1 MKKFLSLVLALTMMM
16 SLVTINAGA
25 KEFTDDEDQNYDEAI
40 AVISEIGVVD
50 GYEDGSFKPQGT
62 LTRGAAAKIICNLI
76 LGPTTAGE
84 LHADTAPYKDVPT
97 SNTFSGYIAYCAK
110 EKIISGYADGTFR
123 PSAGLTG
130 YAFMKMLLGALGYD
144 AENEGYTGANWSIN
158 VAKQAIGIG
167 LNNSL
172 VDEFNGVDQVTRE
185 EAALYAFNT
194 LKATMVDYDQKI
206 TTTING
212 VDVVISQGT
221 AKPVDWSEGS
231 NRDGNIK
238 DDGYVQFAE
247 EYFPKLYLD
256 NTTDAFGRP
265 AREWEYSGNTVGTYV
280 NHDIL
285 KKEFTTEVTGRDLYD
300 VLGKSTIDDYEFLIS
315 VDGETE
321 KNVLGDAFF
330 TEDNILR
337 SNTKGVGG
345 TGNGV
350 LTQVYVDTDN
360 KDVYIAVINTYLA
373 VASDDY
379 NEKKDEATYTVWSLE
394 NKGTSSDKTLV
405 KALPAKSTDAAI
417 NLDLT
422 VSGEDFAI
430 EEVKEDDI
438 VLVHVAEG
446 EIKEIMEP
454 EVLSEV
460 EITAF
465 KNGSWI
471 TVDGEQYDYNDA
483 IQYDDDVLDDY
494 DDTNMKDTTYNV
506 YLDAYGYAI
515 GVEVVEESSNYLF
528 LAGLDGSNS
537 NLSNRNVDANVIF
550 TDGTMATVTVNFKDS
565 ENAAGGP
572 LTPGALMNTWC
583 KYTVNGDKV
592 YTLTEI
598 ADSKATF
605 ENADGS
611 TDKAGQGKN
620 SDTTSAVDKEF
631 VTLDKSHVTLNG
643 IADST
648 GFKRVYANDN
658 SVFLSVETSRI
669 KAVDTNDYIIIDD
682 VDGIST
688 GIQNVNL
695 KAWNAKAVIDSDTAY
710 AGVAEANTSH
720 GVYTLFDDDG
730 YVIAAVVVGEDD
742 GTTTNYA
749 YVTSDSMNRES
760 YDKEKDEYTWSREAI
775 VNGELVTL
783 TETGSSN
790 PELRG
795 MVRGSWYEVKYYAD
809 GTVRRVTEIKVDATP
824 GDNTVNNYEF
834 YAGATS
840 GISGNYPKFIGL
852 IDYVEKA
859 SDDNDTVVLYQ
870 DLTAQTYVVSVKG
883 STLQVDTTIS
893 TGSRGFAVSPSAK
906 TVLVQDS
913 VTSSGKVTLM
923 DDIYEY
929 TGGSA
934 GLERAVRNLND
945 NAKFK
950 GYIGAVIENGV
961 ATSVVIYDKTETDI
975 NTGIDGS
982 DIDGVTV
989 TLNDPSAG
997 KVSVSYTGTKPTD
1010 DQAISAIVSEM
1021 NKQGYTVTN
1030 TKYDNSVPAY
1040 VLSTTRKVGGM
1051 EVAQDFT
1058 WDGTKTQMI
1067 TIKVDGTNKL
1077 VANGTTF
1084 ASLFT
1089 SPSATEFASLNG
1101 NMKATND
1108 STALSAGDEI
1118 NTTLH
1123 VQVTVTPAVTATGA
1137 TTGFASGATAT
1148 ATADST
1154 MTGYVQKGVA
1164 GSYKVVIEIGGSA
1177 ATDAQV
1183 NLTEDGGRT
1192 LDVTTIAAS
1201 TTVGTKIP
1209 VTVTLS
1215 ASDTN
1220 STVTLAFTVAD

>member
-50 GYEDGSFKPQGT
+50 GYPDGSFKPQGT

-110 EKIISGYADGTFR
+110 EGIISGYADGTFR
-123 PSAGLTG
+123 PAGTLTG

-144 AENEGYTGANWSIN
+144 ATYEGYTGGNWSIN

-167 LNNSL
+167 LNKGL
-172 VDEFNGVDQVTRE
+172 VDEFNGVDFVTRE

-373 VASDDY
+373 VATDDY

-528 LAGLDGSNS
+528 LTGMDGSNS

-565 ENAAGGP
+565 ENAAGGS

-611 TDKAGQGKN
+611 TDKAGQGSN
-620 SDTTSAVDKEF
+620 LDTASAADKEF

-643 IADST
+643 ITDST

-658 SVFLSVETSRI
+658 SVFLSVETEKLNNNS
-669 KAVDTNDYIIIDD
+669 TDYVIISD

-695 KAWNAKAVIDSDTAY
+695 KAWNAKAVKADDTAY
-710 AGVAEANTSH
+710 SAVAEANISH

-749 YVTSDSMNRES
+749 FVTSDSMNRES

-809 GTVRRVTEIKVDATP
+809 GTVRRVTEIKKDNGDTTVDA
-824 GDNTVNNYEF
+824 NEF
-834 YAGATS
+834 YANSSAPVGT
-840 GISGNYPKFIGL
+840 YPKYVGL

-906 TVLVQDS
+906 TVLIQDS

-997 KVSVSYTGTKPTD
+997 KVSVSYTGTQPTD

-1123 VQVTVTPAVTATGA
+1123 VQVTVTSAVTDTGA
-1137 TTGFASGATAT
+1137 TTGFGSGATTAT
-1148 ATADST
+1148 AAADST

-1164 GSYKVVIEIGGSA
+1164 GTYKVVITLSGA
-1177 ATDAQV
+1177 ATAGDV
-1183 NLTEDGGRT
+1183 NLTSSTGT
-1192 LDVTTIAAS
+1192 AAPAVIS
-1201 TTVGTKIP
+1201 SGATGTVD
-1209 VTVTLS
+1209 VTVTL
-1215 ASDTN
+1215 ADSDTN
-1220 STVTLAFTVAD
+1220 GAVTLTFTVAD

>member
-50 GYEDGSFKPQGT
+50 GYPDGSFKPQGT

-194 LKATMVDYDQKI
+194 LKATMVDYDQKS
-206 TTTING
+206 TTTSNG

-373 VASDDY
+373 VATDDY

-528 LAGLDGSNS
+528 LTGMDGSNS

-565 ENAAGGP
+565 ENAAGGS

-611 TDKAGQGKN
+611 TDKAGQGSN
-620 SDTTSAVDKEF
+620 LDTASAADKEF

-643 IADST
+643 ITDST

-658 SVFLSVETSRI
+658 SVFLSVETEKLNNNS
-669 KAVDTNDYIIIDD
+669 TDYVIISD

-695 KAWNAKAVIDSDTAY
+695 KAWNAKAVKADDTAY
-710 AGVAEANTSH
+710 SAVAEANISH

-749 YVTSDSMNRES
+749 FVTSDSMNRES

-809 GTVRRVTEIKVDATP
+809 GTVRRVTEIKKDNGDTTVDA
-824 GDNTVNNYEF
+824 NEF
-834 YAGATS
+834 YANSSAPVGT
-840 GISGNYPKFIGL
+840 YPKYVGL

-906 TVLVQDS
+906 TVLIQDS

>member
-50 GYEDGSFKPQGT
+50 GYPDGSFKPQGT

-373 VASDDY
+373 VATDDY

-528 LAGLDGSNS
+528 LTGMDGSNS

-565 ENAAGGP
+565 ENAAGGS

-611 TDKAGQGKN
+611 TDKAGQGSN
-620 SDTTSAVDKEF
+620 LDTASAADKEF

-643 IADST
+643 ITDST

-658 SVFLSVETSRI
+658 SVFLSVETEKLNNNS
-669 KAVDTNDYIIIDD
+669 TDYVIISD

-695 KAWNAKAVIDSDTAY
+695 KAWNAKAVKADDTAY
-710 AGVAEANTSH
+710 SAVAEANISH

-749 YVTSDSMNRES
+749 FVTSDSMNRES

-809 GTVRRVTEIKVDATP
+809 GTVRRVTEIKKDNGDTTVDA
-824 GDNTVNNYEF
+824 NEF
-834 YAGATS
+834 YANSSAPVGT
-840 GISGNYPKFIGL
+840 YPKYVGL

-906 TVLVQDS
+906 TVLIQDS

>member
-110 EKIISGYADGTFR
+110 EGIISGYADGTFR

-212 VDVVISQGT
+212 VDVTLSQGT

-373 VASDDY
+373 VATDDY

-528 LAGLDGSNS
+528 LTGMDGSNS

-565 ENAAGGP
+565 ENAAGGS

-598 ADSKATF
+598 ADSKADF

-611 TDKAGQGKN
+611 TDKAGQGSN
-620 SDTTSAVDKEF
+620 LDTASAADKEF

-658 SVFLSVETSRI
+658 SVFLSVETEYLNNNGSQY
-669 KAVDTNDYIIIDD
+669 VIISD

-695 KAWNAKAVIDSDTAY
+695 KAWNAKAVKADDTAY
-710 AGVAEANTSH
+710 SAVAEANISH

-1084 ASLFT
+1084 TSLFT

-1101 NMKATND
+1101 TMTATNAA
-1108 STALSAGDEI
+1108 TVLNAGDEI

-1123 VQVTVTPAVTATGA
+1123 VQVTVTSAVTSTGA

-1148 ATADST
+1148 AAADST

-1183 NLTEDGGRT
+1183 NLTEDSSRT

-1201 TTVGTKIP
+1201 TAVGTKIP

-1220 STVTLAFTVAD
+1220 SAVTLAFTVAD

>member
-50 GYEDGSFKPQGT
+50 GYPDGSFKPQGT

-528 LAGLDGSNS
+528 LTGMDGSNS

-565 ENAAGGP
+565 ENAAGGS

-611 TDKAGQGKN
+611 TDKAGQGSN
-620 SDTTSAVDKEF
+620 LDTASAADKEF

-643 IADST
+643 ITDST

-658 SVFLSVETSRI
+658 SVFLSVETEKLNNNS
-669 KAVDTNDYIIIDD
+669 TDYVIISD

-695 KAWNAKAVIDSDTAY
+695 KAWNAKAVKADDTAY
-710 AGVAEANTSH
+710 SAVAEANISH

-749 YVTSDSMNRES
+749 FVTSGSMNRES

-809 GTVRRVTEIKVDATP
+809 GTVRRVTEIKKDNGDTTVDA
-824 GDNTVNNYEF
+824 NEF
-834 YAGATS
+834 YAGSSTHV
-840 GISGNYPKFIGL
+840 GTYPKYVGL

-906 TVLVQDS
+906 TVLIQDS

-997 KVSVSYTGTKPTD
+997 KVSVSYTGTQPTD

-1123 VQVTVTPAVTATGA
+1123 VQVTVTSAVTATGA
-1137 TTGFASGATAT
+1137 TTGFNSGATT
-1148 ATADST
+1148 ATAAADGT

-1164 GSYKVVIEIGGSA
+1164 GTYKVVITLSGT
-1177 ATDAQV
+1177 ATAGDV
-1183 NLTEDGGRT
+1183 NLASSTGT
-1192 LDVTTIAAS
+1192 AAPAVIS
-1201 TTVGTKIP
+1201 SGATGTVD
-1209 VTVTLS
+1209 VTVTL
-1215 ASDTN
+1215 ADSDTN
-1220 STVTLAFTVAD
+1220 GAVTLTFTVTD

>member
-25 KEFTDDEDQNYDEAI
+25 KEFTDDEELNYKEAVD
-40 AVISEIGVVD
+40 VISEISVVD
-50 GYEDGSFKPQGT
+50 GYEDGSFKPQNT

-76 LGPTTAGE
+76 LGPTTAAE

-144 AENEGYTGANWSIN
+144 AENEGYTGGNWSIA

-167 LNNSL
+167 LNDSL
-172 VDEFNGVDQVTRE
+172 VEEFNGVDQVTRE

-212 VDVVISQGT
+212 VDVTLSQGT

-300 VLGKSTIDDYEFLIS
+300 VLGKSTIDEYDFLIS

-350 LTQVYVDTDN
+350 LTQVYVDSDN

-373 VASDDY
+373 VATDDY

-528 LAGLDGSNS
+528 LTGMDGSNS

-565 ENAAGGP
+565 ENAAGGS

-611 TDKAGQGKN
+611 TDKAGQGSN
-620 SDTTSAVDKEF
+620 LDTASAADKEF

-643 IADST
+643 ITDST

-658 SVFLSVETSRI
+658 SVFLSVETEKLNNNS
-669 KAVDTNDYIIIDD
+669 TDYVIISD

-695 KAWNAKAVIDSDTAY
+695 KAWNAKAVKADDTAY
-710 AGVAEANTSH
+710 SAVAEANISH

-809 GTVRRVTEIKVDATP
+809 GTVRRVTEIKKDNGDTTVDA
-824 GDNTVNNYEF
+824 NEF
-834 YAGATS
+834 YANSSAPVGT
-840 GISGNYPKFIGL
+840 YPKYVGL

-906 TVLVQDS
+906 TVLIQDS

-982 DIDGVTV
+982 DIAGVTV
-989 TLNDPSAG
+989 TLNDPTAG
-997 KVSVSYTGTKPTD
+997 KVSVKYTGTQPTD

-1220 STVTLAFTVAD
+1220 STVTLAFTVTD

>member
-50 GYEDGSFKPQGT
+50 GYPDGSFKPQGT

-97 SNTFSGYIAYCAK
+97 SNAFSGYIAYCAK

-373 VASDDY
+373 VATDDY

-528 LAGLDGSNS
+528 LTGMDGSNS

-565 ENAAGGP
+565 ENAAGGS

-611 TDKAGQGKN
+611 TDKAGQGSN
-620 SDTTSAVDKEF
+620 LDTASAADKEF

-643 IADST
+643 ITDST

-658 SVFLSVETSRI
+658 SVFLSVETEKLNNNS
-669 KAVDTNDYIIIDD
+669 TDYVIISD

-695 KAWNAKAVIDSDTAY
+695 KAWNAKAVKADDTAY
-710 AGVAEANTSH
+710 SAVAEANISH

-749 YVTSDSMNRES
+749 FVTSDSMNRES

-809 GTVRRVTEIKVDATP
+809 GTVRRVTEIKKDNGDTTVDA
-824 GDNTVNNYEF
+824 NEF
-834 YAGATS
+834 YANSSAPVGT
-840 GISGNYPKFIGL
+840 YPKYVGL

-906 TVLVQDS
+906 TVLIQDS

-997 KVSVSYTGTKPTD
+997 KVSVSYTGTQPTD

-1084 ASLFT
+1084 TSLFT

-1123 VQVTVTPAVTATGA
+1123 VQVTVTSAVTDTGA
-1137 TTGFASGATAT
+1137 TTGFGSGATTAT
-1148 ATADST
+1148 AAADST

-1164 GSYKVVIEIGGSA
+1164 GTYKVVITLSGA
-1177 ATDAQV
+1177 ATAGDV
-1183 NLTEDGGRT
+1183 NLTSSTGT
-1192 LDVTTIAAS
+1192 AAPAVIS
-1201 TTVGTKIP
+1201 SGATGTVD
-1209 VTVTLS
+1209 VTVTL
-1215 ASDTN
+1215 ADSDTN
-1220 STVTLAFTVAD
+1220 GAVTLTFTVAD

>member
-40 AVISEIGVVD
+40 AVISEIGVVN
-50 GYEDGSFKPQGT
+50 GYPDGSFKPANG

-76 LGPTTAGE
+76 LGPTTAAE
-84 LHADTAPYKDVPT
+84 LHADTAPFSDVPV
-97 SNTFSGYIAYCAK
+97 SNEFAGYIAYCAK
-110 EKIISGYADGTFR
+110 EEIISGYANGTFR
-123 PSAGLTG
+123 PAAGLTG

-144 AENEGYTGANWSIN
+144 ATNEGYTGGNWSIA

-167 LNNSL
+167 LNDSL
-172 VDEFNGVDQVTRE
+172 VEEFNGVDQVTRE

-212 VDVVISQGT
+212 VDVTLSQGT

-300 VLGKSTIDDYEFLIS
+300 VLGKSTIDEYDFLIS

-350 LTQVYVDTDN
+350 LTQVYVDSDN

-528 LAGLDGSNS
+528 LTGMDGSNS

-565 ENAAGGP
+565 ENAAGGS

-611 TDKAGQGKN
+611 TDKAGQGSN
-620 SDTTSAVDKEF
+620 LDTASAADKEF

-643 IADST
+643 ITDST

-658 SVFLSVETSRI
+658 SVFLSVETEKLNNNS
-669 KAVDTNDYIIIDD
+669 TDYVIISD

-695 KAWNAKAVIDSDTAY
+695 KAWNAKAVKADDTAY
-710 AGVAEANTSH
+710 SAVAEANISH

-749 YVTSDSMNRES
+749 FVTSDSMNRES

-809 GTVRRVTEIKVDATP
+809 GTVRRVTEIKKDNGDTTVDA
-824 GDNTVNNYEF
+824 NEF
-834 YAGATS
+834 YANSSAPVGT
-840 GISGNYPKFIGL
+840 YPKYVGL

-906 TVLVQDS
+906 TVLIQDS

>member
-110 EKIISGYADGTFR
+110 EGIISGYADGTFR

-212 VDVVISQGT
+212 VDVTLSQGT

-300 VLGKSTIDDYEFLIS
+300 VLGKSTIDEYDFLIS

-373 VASDDY
+373 VATDDY

-528 LAGLDGSNS
+528 LTGMDGSNS

-565 ENAAGGP
+565 ENAAGGS

-598 ADSKATF
+598 ADSKADF

-611 TDKAGQGKN
+611 TDKAGQGSN
-620 SDTTSAVDKEF
+620 LDTASAADKEF

-658 SVFLSVETSRI
+658 SVFLSVETEYLNNNGSQY
-669 KAVDTNDYIIIDD
+669 VIISD

-695 KAWNAKAVIDSDTAY
+695 KAWNAKAVKADDTAY
-710 AGVAEANTSH
+710 SAVAEANISH

-749 YVTSDSMNRES
+749 FVTSDSMNRES

-1108 STALSAGDEI
+1108 STALNAGDEI

-1123 VQVTVTPAVTATGA
+1123 VQVNVTSAVTSTGA

>member
-50 GYEDGSFKPQGT
+50 GYPDGSFKPQGT

-110 EKIISGYADGTFR
+110 EGIISGYADGTFR
-123 PSAGLTG
+123 PAGTLTG

-144 AENEGYTGANWSIN
+144 ATYEGYTGGNWSIN

-167 LNNSL
+167 LNKGL
-172 VDEFNGVDQVTRE
+172 VDEFNGVDFVTRE

-373 VASDDY
+373 VATDDY

-528 LAGLDGSNS
+528 LTGMDGSNS

-565 ENAAGGP
+565 ENAAGGS

-611 TDKAGQGKN
+611 TDKAGQGSN
-620 SDTTSAVDKEF
+620 LDTASAADKEF

-643 IADST
+643 ITDST

-658 SVFLSVETSRI
+658 SVFLSVETEKLNNNS
-669 KAVDTNDYIIIDD
+669 TDYVIISD

-695 KAWNAKAVIDSDTAY
+695 KAWNAKAVKADDTAY
-710 AGVAEANTSH
+710 SAVAEANISH

-749 YVTSDSMNRES
+749 FVTSDSMNRES

-809 GTVRRVTEIKVDATP
+809 GTVRRVTEIKKDNGDTTVDA
-824 GDNTVNNYEF
+824 NEF
-834 YAGATS
+834 YANSSAPVGT
-840 GISGNYPKFIGL
+840 YPKYVGL

-906 TVLVQDS
+906 TVLIQDS

-997 KVSVSYTGTKPTD
+997 KVSVSYTGTQPTD

-1123 VQVTVTPAVTATGA
+1123 VQVTVTSAVTATGA
-1137 TTGFASGATAT
+1137 TTGFNSGATT
-1148 ATADST
+1148 ATAAADGT

-1164 GSYKVVIEIGGSA
+1164 GTYKVVITLSGT
-1177 ATDAQV
+1177 ATAGDV
-1183 NLTEDGGRT
+1183 NLASSTGT
-1192 LDVTTIAAS
+1192 AAPAVIS
-1201 TTVGTKIP
+1201 SGATGTVD
-1209 VTVTLS
+1209 VTVTL
-1215 ASDTN
+1215 ADSDTN
-1220 STVTLAFTVAD
+1220 GAVTLTFTVTD

>member
-40 AVISEIGVVD
+40 AVISEIGVVN
-50 GYEDGSFKPQGT
+50 GYPDGSFKPANG

-76 LGPTTAGE
+76 LGPTTAAE
-84 LHADTAPYKDVPT
+84 LHADTAPFSDVPV
-97 SNTFSGYIAYCAK
+97 SNEFAGYIAYCAK
-110 EKIISGYADGTFR
+110 EEIISGYANGTFR
-123 PSAGLTG
+123 PAAGLTG

-144 AENEGYTGANWSIN
+144 ATNEGYTGGNWSIA

-167 LNNSL
+167 LNDSL
-172 VDEFNGVDQVTRE
+172 VEEFNGVDQVTRE

-206 TTTING
+206 NTTING

-373 VASDDY
+373 VATDDY

-528 LAGLDGSNS
+528 LTGMDGSNS

-565 ENAAGGP
+565 ENAAGGS

-611 TDKAGQGKN
+611 TDKAGQGSN
-620 SDTTSAVDKEF
+620 LDTASAADKEF

-643 IADST
+643 ITDST

-658 SVFLSVETSRI
+658 SVFLSVETEKLNNNS
-669 KAVDTNDYIIIDD
+669 TDYVIISD

-695 KAWNAKAVIDSDTAY
+695 KAWNAKAVKADDTAY
-710 AGVAEANTSH
+710 SAVAEANISH

-749 YVTSDSMNRES
+749 FVTSDSMNRES

-809 GTVRRVTEIKVDATP
+809 GTVRRVTEIKKDNGDTTVDA
-824 GDNTVNNYEF
+824 NEF
-834 YAGATS
+834 YANSSAPVGT
-840 GISGNYPKFIGL
+840 YPKYVGL

-906 TVLVQDS
+906 TVLIQDS

-997 KVSVSYTGTKPTD
+997 KVSVSYTGTQPTD

-1123 VQVTVTPAVTATGA
+1123 VQVTVTSAVTATGA
-1137 TTGFASGATAT
+1137 TTGFNSGATT
-1148 ATADST
+1148 ATAAADGT

-1164 GSYKVVIEIGGSA
+1164 GTYKVVITLSGT
-1177 ATDAQV
+1177 ATAGDV
-1183 NLTEDGGRT
+1183 NLASSTGT
-1192 LDVTTIAAS
+1192 AAPAVIS
-1201 TTVGTKIP
+1201 SGATGTVD
-1209 VTVTLS
+1209 VTVTL
-1215 ASDTN
+1215 ADSDTN
-1220 STVTLAFTVAD
+1220 GAVTLTFTVTD

>member
-25 KEFTDDEDQNYDEAI
+25 KEFKDDKDITYDEAV

-50 GYEDGSFKPQGT
+50 GREDGSFAPT
-62 LTRGAAAKIICNLI
+62 DNLSRGAAAKIICNLI
-76 LGPTTAGE
+76 LGPTTAAE

-110 EKIISGYADGTFR
+110 EGIISGYADGTFR
-123 PSAGLTG
+123 PAGTLTG

-528 LAGLDGSNS
+528 LTGMDGSNS

-565 ENAAGGP
+565 ENAAGGS

-611 TDKAGQGKN
+611 TDKAGQGSN
-620 SDTTSAVDKEF
+620 LDTASAADKEF

-643 IADST
+643 ITDST

-658 SVFLSVETSRI
+658 SVFLSVETEKLNNNS
-669 KAVDTNDYIIIDD
+669 TDYVIISD

-695 KAWNAKAVIDSDTAY
+695 KAWNAKAVKADDTAY
-710 AGVAEANTSH
+710 SAVAEANISH

-749 YVTSDSMNRES
+749 FVTSDSMNRES

-809 GTVRRVTEIKVDATP
+809 GTVRRVTEIKKDNGDTTVDA
-824 GDNTVNNYEF
+824 NEF
-834 YAGATS
+834 YANSSAPVGT
-840 GISGNYPKFIGL
+840 YPKYVGL

-906 TVLVQDS
+906 TVLIQDS

>member
-97 SNTFSGYIAYCAK
+97 SNAFSGYIAYCAK

-144 AENEGYTGANWSIN
+144 AENESYTGANWSIN

-300 VLGKSTIDDYEFLIS
+300 VLGKSTIDEYDFLIS

-350 LTQVYVDTDN
+350 LTQVYVDSDN

-528 LAGLDGSNS
+528 LTGMDGSNS

-565 ENAAGGP
+565 ENAAGGS

-611 TDKAGQGKN
+611 TDKAGQGSN
-620 SDTTSAVDKEF
+620 LDTASAADKEF

-643 IADST
+643 ITDST

-658 SVFLSVETSRI
+658 SVFLSVETEKLNNNS
-669 KAVDTNDYIIIDD
+669 TDYVIISD

-695 KAWNAKAVIDSDTAY
+695 KAWNAKAVKADDTAY
-710 AGVAEANTSH
+710 SAVAEANISH

-749 YVTSDSMNRES
+749 FVTSDSMNRES

-809 GTVRRVTEIKVDATP
+809 GTVRRVTEIKKDNGDTIVDA
-824 GDNTVNNYEF
+824 NEF
-834 YAGATS
+834 YANSSAPVDT
-840 GISGNYPKFIGL
+840 YPKYVGL

-906 TVLVQDS
+906 TVLIQDS

-997 KVSVSYTGTKPTD
+997 KVSVSYTGTQPTD

-1123 VQVTVTPAVTATGA
+1123 VQVTVTSAVTATGA
-1137 TTGFASGATAT
+1137 TTGFNSAATTAT
-1148 ATADST
+1148 AAADGT

-1164 GSYKVVIEIGGSA
+1164 GTYKVVITLSGT
-1177 ATDAQV
+1177 ATAGDV
-1183 NLTEDGGRT
+1183 NLASSTGT
-1192 LDVTTIAAS
+1192 AAPAVIRS
-1201 TTVGTKIP
+1201 GATGTVD
-1209 VTVTLS
+1209 VTVTL
-1215 ASDTN
+1215 ADSDTN
-1220 STVTLAFTVAD
+1220 GAVTLTFTVTD

>member
-50 GYEDGSFKPQGT
+50 GYPDGSFKPQGT

-373 VASDDY
+373 VATDDY

-528 LAGLDGSNS
+528 LTGMDGSNS

-565 ENAAGGP
+565 ENAAGGS

-611 TDKAGQGKN
+611 TDKAGQGSN
-620 SDTTSAVDKEF
+620 LDTASAADKEF

-643 IADST
+643 ITDST

-658 SVFLSVETSRI
+658 SVFLSVETEKLNNNS
-669 KAVDTNDYIIIDD
+669 TDYVIISD

-695 KAWNAKAVIDSDTAY
+695 KAWNAKAVKADDTAY
-710 AGVAEANTSH
+710 SAVAEANISH

-749 YVTSDSMNRES
+749 FVTSDSMNRES

-809 GTVRRVTEIKVDATP
+809 GTVRRVTEIKKDNGDTTVDA
-824 GDNTVNNYEF
+824 NEL
-834 YAGATS
+834 YANSSAPVGT
-840 GISGNYPKFIGL
+840 YPKYVGL

-906 TVLVQDS
+906 TVLIQDS

-997 KVSVSYTGTKPTD
+997 KVSVSYTGTQPTD

-1058 WDGTKTQMI
+1058 WNGTKTQMI

-1108 STALSAGDEI
+1108 STALNAGDEI

-1123 VQVTVTPAVTATGA
+1123 VQVNVTSAVTSTGA

>member
-50 GYEDGSFKPQGT
+50 GYPDGSFKPQGT

-373 VASDDY
+373 VATDDY

-528 LAGLDGSNS
+528 LTGMDGSNS

-565 ENAAGGP
+565 ENAAGGS

-611 TDKAGQGKN
+611 TDKAGQGSN
-620 SDTTSAVDKEF
+620 LDTASAADKEF

-643 IADST
+643 ITDST

-658 SVFLSVETSRI
+658 SVFLSVETEKLNNNS
-669 KAVDTNDYIIIDD
+669 TDYVIISD

-695 KAWNAKAVIDSDTAY
+695 KAWNAKAVKADDTAY
-710 AGVAEANTSH
+710 SAVAEANISH

-749 YVTSDSMNRES
+749 FVTSDSMNRES

-809 GTVRRVTEIKVDATP
+809 GTVRRVTEIKKDNGDTTVDA
-824 GDNTVNNYEF
+824 NEF
-834 YAGATS
+834 YANSSAPVGT
-840 GISGNYPKFIGL
+840 YPKYVGL

-906 TVLVQDS
+906 TVLIQDS

-997 KVSVSYTGTKPTD
+997 KVSVSYTGTQPTD

-1058 WDGTKTQMI
+1058 WNGTKTQMI

-1108 STALSAGDEI
+1108 STALNAGDEI

-1123 VQVTVTPAVTATGA
+1123 VQVNVTSAVTSTGA

>member
-110 EKIISGYADGTFR
+110 EGIISGYADGTFR

-212 VDVVISQGT
+212 VDVTLSQGT

-373 VASDDY
+373 VATDDY

-528 LAGLDGSNS
+528 LTGMDGSNS

-565 ENAAGGP
+565 ENAAGGS

-611 TDKAGQGKN
+611 TDKAGQGSN
-620 SDTTSAVDKEF
+620 LDTASAADKEF

-643 IADST
+643 ITDST

-658 SVFLSVETSRI
+658 SVFLSVETEKLNNNS
-669 KAVDTNDYIIIDD
+669 TDYVIISD

-695 KAWNAKAVIDSDTAY
+695 KAWNAKAVKADDTAY
-710 AGVAEANTSH
+710 SAVAEANISH

-749 YVTSDSMNRES
+749 FVTSDSMNRES

-809 GTVRRVTEIKVDATP
+809 GTVRRVTEIKKDNGDTTVDA
-824 GDNTVNNYEF
+824 NEF
-834 YAGATS
+834 YANSSAPVGT
-840 GISGNYPKFIGL
+840 YPKYVGL

-906 TVLVQDS
+906 TVLIQDS

>member
-110 EKIISGYADGTFR
+110 EGIISGYADGTFR

-373 VASDDY
+373 VATDDY

-528 LAGLDGSNS
+528 LTGMDGSNS

-565 ENAAGGP
+565 ENAAGGS

-611 TDKAGQGKN
+611 TDKAGQGSN
-620 SDTTSAVDKEF
+620 LDTASAADKEF

-643 IADST
+643 ITDST

-658 SVFLSVETSRI
+658 SVFLSVETEKLNNNS
-669 KAVDTNDYIIIDD
+669 TDYVIISD

-695 KAWNAKAVIDSDTAY
+695 KAWNAKAVKADDTAY
-710 AGVAEANTSH
+710 SAVAEANISH

-749 YVTSDSMNRES
+749 FVTSDSMNRES

-809 GTVRRVTEIKVDATP
+809 GTVRRVTEIKKDNGDTTVDA
-824 GDNTVNNYEF
+824 NEF
-834 YAGATS
+834 YANSSAPVGT
-840 GISGNYPKFIGL
+840 YPKYVGL

-906 TVLVQDS
+906 TVLIQDS

>member
-97 SNTFSGYIAYCAK
+97 SNAFSGYIAYCAK

-212 VDVVISQGT
+212 VDVTLSQGT

-373 VASDDY
+373 VATDDY

-528 LAGLDGSNS
+528 LTGMDGSNS

-565 ENAAGGP
+565 ENAAGGS

-598 ADSKATF
+598 ADSKADF

-611 TDKAGQGKN
+611 TDKAGQGSN
-620 SDTTSAVDKEF
+620 LDTASAADKEF

-658 SVFLSVETSRI
+658 SVFLSVETEYLNNNGSQY
-669 KAVDTNDYIIIDD
+669 VIISD

-695 KAWNAKAVIDSDTAY
+695 KAWNAKAVKADDTAY
-710 AGVAEANTSH
+710 SAVAEANISH

-1123 VQVTVTPAVTATGA
+1123 VQVTVTSAVTATGA

>member
-50 GYEDGSFKPQGT
+50 GYPDGSFKPQGT

-373 VASDDY
+373 VATDDY

-446 EIKEIMEP
+446 EIKEIVEP

-528 LAGLDGSNS
+528 LTGMDGSNS

-565 ENAAGGP
+565 ENAAGGS

-611 TDKAGQGKN
+611 TDKAGQGSN
-620 SDTTSAVDKEF
+620 LDTASAADKEF

-643 IADST
+643 ITDST

-658 SVFLSVETSRI
+658 SVFLSVETEKLNNNS
-669 KAVDTNDYIIIDD
+669 TDYVIISD

-695 KAWNAKAVIDSDTAY
+695 KAWNAKAVIASDTAY
-710 AGVAEANTSH
+710 TGVTEANTSH

-795 MVRGSWYEVKYYAD
+795 MNRQSWYEVKYYAD
-809 GTVRRVTEIKVDATP
+809 GTVRRVTEIKTDD
-824 GDNTVNNYEF
+824 GNNTVDPYEF
-834 YAGATS
+834 YKGTVS
-840 GISGNYPKFIGL
+840 GTYPKFIGL
-852 IDYVEKA
+852 IEYVEGA
-859 SDDNDTVVLYQ
+859 SDDNDTVVLYE
-870 DLTAQTYVVSVKG
+870 DLTGSTSYVLSVKG
-883 STLQVDTTIS
+883 STLQVDTAS
-893 TGSRGFAVSPSAK
+893 GTGRGFAVSPSAK
-906 TVLVQDS
+906 TVLIQDS

-982 DIDGVTV
+982 DIAGVTV
-989 TLNDPSAG
+989 TLNDPTAG
-997 KVSVSYTGTKPTD
+997 KVSVKYTGTQPTD

-1123 VQVTVTPAVTATGA
+1123 VQVTVTSAVTATGA
-1137 TTGFASGATAT
+1137 TTGFNSGATT
-1148 ATADST
+1148 ATAAADGT

-1164 GSYKVVIEIGGSA
+1164 GTYKVVITLSGT
-1177 ATDAQV
+1177 ATAGDV
-1183 NLTEDGGRT
+1183 NLASSTGT
-1192 LDVTTIAAS
+1192 AAPAVIS
-1201 TTVGTKIP
+1201 SGATGTVD
-1209 VTVTLS
+1209 VTVTL
-1215 ASDTN
+1215 ADSDTN
-1220 STVTLAFTVAD
+1220 GAVTLTFTVTD

>member
-25 KEFTDDEDQNYDEAI
+25 KEFTDDEELNYKEAVD
-40 AVISEIGVVD
+40 VISEISVVD
-50 GYEDGSFKPQGT
+50 GYEDGSFKPQNT

-76 LGPTTAGE
+76 LGPTTAAE
-84 LHADTAPYKDVPT
+84 LHADTAPYKDVPV

-110 EKIISGYADGTFR
+110 EKIISGYADGSFR
-123 PSAGLTG
+123 PAGTLTG

-144 AENEGYTGANWSIN
+144 ATYEGYTGGNWSIN

-167 LNNSL
+167 LNKGL
-172 VDEFNGVDQVTRE
+172 VDEFNGVDFVTRE

-373 VASDDY
+373 VATDDY

-528 LAGLDGSNS
+528 LTGMDGSNS

-565 ENAAGGP
+565 ENAAGGS

-611 TDKAGQGKN
+611 TDKAGQGSN
-620 SDTTSAVDKEF
+620 LDTASAADKEF

-643 IADST
+643 ITDST

-658 SVFLSVETSRI
+658 SVFLSVETEKLNNNS
-669 KAVDTNDYIIIDD
+669 TDYVIISD

-695 KAWNAKAVIDSDTAY
+695 KAWNAKAVKADDTAY
-710 AGVAEANTSH
+710 SAVAEANISH

-749 YVTSDSMNRES
+749 FVTSDSMNRES

-809 GTVRRVTEIKVDATP
+809 GTVRRVTEIKKDNGDTTVDA
-824 GDNTVNNYEF
+824 NEF
-834 YAGATS
+834 YANSSAPVGT
-840 GISGNYPKFIGL
+840 YPKYVGL

-906 TVLVQDS
+906 TVLIQDS

>member
-50 GYEDGSFKPQGT
+50 GYPDGSFKPQGT

-97 SNTFSGYIAYCAK
+97 SNAFSGYIAYCAK

-144 AENEGYTGANWSIN
+144 AENEGYTGPNWSIN

-206 TTTING
+206 NTTING

-373 VASDDY
+373 VATDDY

-528 LAGLDGSNS
+528 LTGMDGSNS

-565 ENAAGGP
+565 ENAAGGS

-611 TDKAGQGKN
+611 TDKAGQGSN
-620 SDTTSAVDKEF
+620 LDTASAADKEF

-643 IADST
+643 ITDST

-658 SVFLSVETSRI
+658 SVFLSVETEKLNNNS
-669 KAVDTNDYIIIDD
+669 TDYVIISD

-695 KAWNAKAVIDSDTAY
+695 KAWNAKAVKADDTAY
-710 AGVAEANTSH
+710 SAVAEANISH

-749 YVTSDSMNRES
+749 FVTSDSMNRES

-809 GTVRRVTEIKVDATP
+809 GTVRRVTEIKKDNGDTTVDA
-824 GDNTVNNYEF
+824 NEF
-834 YAGATS
+834 YANSSAPVGT
-840 GISGNYPKFIGL
+840 YPKYVGL

-906 TVLVQDS
+906 TVLIQDS

-1089 SPSATEFASLNG
+1089 SPSASEFASLNG

-1209 VTVTLS
+1209 VTVTLT

-1220 STVTLAFTVAD
+1220 SAVTLAFTVAD

>member
-50 GYEDGSFKPQGT
+50 GYPDGSFKPQGT

-110 EKIISGYADGTFR
+110 EGIISGYADGTFR

-373 VASDDY
+373 VATDDY

-528 LAGLDGSNS
+528 LTGMDGSNS

-565 ENAAGGP
+565 ENAAGGS

-611 TDKAGQGKN
+611 TDKAGQGSN
-620 SDTTSAVDKEF
+620 LDTASAADKEF

-643 IADST
+643 ITDST

-658 SVFLSVETSRI
+658 SVFLSVETEKLNNNS
-669 KAVDTNDYIIIDD
+669 TDYVIISD

-695 KAWNAKAVIDSDTAY
+695 KAWNAKAVKADDTAY
-710 AGVAEANTSH
+710 SAVAEANISH

-749 YVTSDSMNRES
+749 FVTSDSMNRES

-809 GTVRRVTEIKVDATP
+809 GTVRRVTEIKKDNGDTTVDA
-824 GDNTVNNYEF
+824 NEF
-834 YAGATS
+834 YANSSAPVGT
-840 GISGNYPKFIGL
+840 YPKYVGL

-906 TVLVQDS
+906 TVLIQDS

-997 KVSVSYTGTKPTD
+997 KVSVSYTGTQPTD

-1101 NMKATND
+1101 SMKATND

-1123 VQVTVTPAVTATGA
+1123 VQVTVTSAVTATGA
-1137 TTGFASGATAT
+1137 TTGFNSGATT
-1148 ATADST
+1148 ATAAADGT

-1164 GSYKVVIEIGGSA
+1164 GTYKVVITLSGT
-1177 ATDAQV
+1177 ATAGDV
-1183 NLTEDGGRT
+1183 NLASSTGT
-1192 LDVTTIAAS
+1192 AAPAVIS
-1201 TTVGTKIP
+1201 SGATGTVD
-1209 VTVTLS
+1209 VTVTL
-1215 ASDTN
+1215 ADSDTN
-1220 STVTLAFTVAD
+1220 GAVTLTFTVTD

>member
-50 GYEDGSFKPQGT
+50 GYPDGSFKPQGT

-110 EKIISGYADGTFR
+110 EGIISGYADGTFR

-212 VDVVISQGT
+212 VDVTLSQGT

-350 LTQVYVDTDN
+350 LTQVYVDSDN

-598 ADSKATF
+598 ADSKADF

-658 SVFLSVETSRI
+658 SVFLSVETEKLNNNS
-669 KAVDTNDYIIIDD
+669 TDYVIISD

-906 TVLVQDS
+906 TVLIQDS

-997 KVSVSYTGTKPTD
+997 KVSVSYTGTQPTD

-1058 WDGTKTQMI
+1058 WNGTKTQMI

-1108 STALSAGDEI
+1108 STALNAGDEI

-1123 VQVTVTPAVTATGA
+1123 VQVNVTSAVTSTGA

>member
-97 SNTFSGYIAYCAK
+97 SNAFSGYIAYCAK

-300 VLGKSTIDDYEFLIS
+300 VLGKSTIDEYDFLIS

-350 LTQVYVDTDN
+350 LTQVYVDSDN

-528 LAGLDGSNS
+528 LTGMDGSNS

-565 ENAAGGP
+565 ENAAGGS

-611 TDKAGQGKN
+611 TDKAGQGSN
-620 SDTTSAVDKEF
+620 LDTASAADKEF

-643 IADST
+643 ITDST

-658 SVFLSVETSRI
+658 SVFLSVETEKLNNNS
-669 KAVDTNDYIIIDD
+669 TDYVIISD

-695 KAWNAKAVIDSDTAY
+695 KAWNAKAVKADDTAY
-710 AGVAEANTSH
+710 SAVAEANISH

-749 YVTSDSMNRES
+749 FVTSDSMNRES

-809 GTVRRVTEIKVDATP
+809 GTVRRVTEIKKDNGDTTVDA
-824 GDNTVNNYEF
+824 NEF
-834 YAGATS
+834 YANSSAPVGT
-840 GISGNYPKFIGL
+840 YPKYVGL

-906 TVLVQDS
+906 TVLIQDS

-997 KVSVSYTGTKPTD
+997 KVSVSYTGTQPTD

-1108 STALSAGDEI
+1108 STALNAGDEI

-1123 VQVTVTPAVTATGA
+1123 VQVNVTSAVTSTGA

>member
-97 SNTFSGYIAYCAK
+97 SNAFSGYIAYCAK
-110 EKIISGYADGTFR
+110 EGIISGYADGTFR

-300 VLGKSTIDDYEFLIS
+300 VLGKSTIDEYDFLIS

-350 LTQVYVDTDN
+350 LTQVYVDSDN

-528 LAGLDGSNS
+528 LTGMDGSNS

-565 ENAAGGP
+565 ENAAGGS

-611 TDKAGQGKN
+611 TDKAGQGSN
-620 SDTTSAVDKEF
+620 LDTASAADKEF

-643 IADST
+643 ITDST

-658 SVFLSVETSRI
+658 SVFLSVETEKLNNNS
-669 KAVDTNDYIIIDD
+669 TDYVIISD

-695 KAWNAKAVIDSDTAY
+695 KAWNAKAVKADDTAY
-710 AGVAEANTSH
+710 SAVAEANISH

-749 YVTSDSMNRES
+749 FVTSDSMNRES

-809 GTVRRVTEIKVDATP
+809 GTVRRVTEIKKDNGDTTVDA
-824 GDNTVNNYEF
+824 NEF
-834 YAGATS
+834 YANSSAPVGT
-840 GISGNYPKFIGL
+840 YPKYVGL

-906 TVLVQDS
+906 TVLIQDS

-997 KVSVSYTGTKPTD
+997 KVSVSYTGTQPTD

-1108 STALSAGDEI
+1108 STALNAGDEI

-1123 VQVTVTPAVTATGA
+1123 VQVNVTSAVTSTGA

>member
-50 GYEDGSFKPQGT
+50 GYPDGSFKPQGT

-110 EKIISGYADGTFR
+110 EGIISGYADGTFR
-123 PSAGLTG
+123 PAGTLTG

-373 VASDDY
+373 VATDDY

-528 LAGLDGSNS
+528 LTGMDGSNS

-565 ENAAGGP
+565 ENAAGGS

-611 TDKAGQGKN
+611 TDKAGQGSN
-620 SDTTSAVDKEF
+620 LDTASAADKEF

-643 IADST
+643 ITDST

-658 SVFLSVETSRI
+658 SVFLSVETEKLNNNS
-669 KAVDTNDYIIIDD
+669 TDYVIISD

-695 KAWNAKAVIDSDTAY
+695 KAWNAKAVKADDTAY
-710 AGVAEANTSH
+710 SAVAEANISH

-749 YVTSDSMNRES
+749 FVTSDSMNRES

-783 TETGSSN
+783 TETGRSN

-809 GTVRRVTEIKVDATP
+809 GTVRRVTEIKKDNGDTTVDA
-824 GDNTVNNYEF
+824 NEF
-834 YAGATS
+834 YANSSAPVGT
-840 GISGNYPKFIGL
+840 YPKYVGL

-906 TVLVQDS
+906 TVLIQDS

-997 KVSVSYTGTKPTD
+997 KVSVSYTGTQPTD

-1123 VQVTVTPAVTATGA
+1123 VQVTVTSAVTATGA
-1137 TTGFASGATAT
+1137 TTGFNSGATT
-1148 ATADST
+1148 ATAAADGT

-1164 GSYKVVIEIGGSA
+1164 GTYKVVITLSGT
-1177 ATDAQV
+1177 ATAGDV
-1183 NLTEDGGRT
+1183 NLASSTGT
-1192 LDVTTIAAS
+1192 AAPAVIS
-1201 TTVGTKIP
+1201 SGATGTVD
-1209 VTVTLS
+1209 VTVTL
-1215 ASDTN
+1215 ADSDTN
-1220 STVTLAFTVAD
+1220 GAVTLTFTVTD

>member
-25 KEFTDDEDQNYDEAI
+25 KEFTDDEELNYKEAVD
-40 AVISEIGVVD
+40 VISEISVVD
-50 GYEDGSFKPQGT
+50 GYEDGSFKPQNT

-76 LGPTTAGE
+76 LGPTTAAE

-110 EKIISGYADGTFR
+110 EGIISGYADGTFR
-123 PSAGLTG
+123 PAGTLTG

-144 AENEGYTGANWSIN
+144 ATYEGYTGGNWSIN

-167 LNNSL
+167 LNKGL
-172 VDEFNGVDQVTRE
+172 VDEFNGVDFVTRE

-373 VASDDY
+373 VATDDY

-528 LAGLDGSNS
+528 LTGMDGSNS

-565 ENAAGGP
+565 ENAAGGS

-611 TDKAGQGKN
+611 TDKAGQGSN
-620 SDTTSAVDKEF
+620 LDTASAADKEF

-643 IADST
+643 ITDST

-658 SVFLSVETSRI
+658 SVFLSVETEKLNNNS
-669 KAVDTNDYIIIDD
+669 TDYVIISD

-695 KAWNAKAVIDSDTAY
+695 KAWNAKAVKADDTAY
-710 AGVAEANTSH
+710 SAVAEANISH

-749 YVTSDSMNRES
+749 FVTSDSMNRES

-809 GTVRRVTEIKVDATP
+809 GTVRRVTEIKKDNGDTTVDA
-824 GDNTVNNYEF
+824 NEF
-834 YAGATS
+834 YANSSAPVGT
-840 GISGNYPKFIGL
+840 YPKYVGL

-906 TVLVQDS
+906 TVLIQDS

-997 KVSVSYTGTKPTD
+997 KVSVSYTGTQPTD

>member
-25 KEFTDDEDQNYDEAI
+25 KEFTDDEELNYKEAVD
-40 AVISEIGVVD
+40 VISEISVVD
-50 GYEDGSFKPQGT
+50 GYEDGSFKPQNT

-76 LGPTTAGE
+76 LGPTTAAE

-373 VASDDY
+373 VATDDY

-528 LAGLDGSNS
+528 LTGMDGSNS

-565 ENAAGGP
+565 ENAAGGS

-611 TDKAGQGKN
+611 TDKAGQGSN
-620 SDTTSAVDKEF
+620 LDTASAADKEF

-643 IADST
+643 ITDST

-658 SVFLSVETSRI
+658 SVFLSVETEKLNNS
-669 KAVDTNDYIIIDD
+669 TDYVIISD

-695 KAWNAKAVIDSDTAY
+695 KAWNAKAVKADDTAY
-710 AGVAEANTSH
+710 SAVAEANISH

-749 YVTSDSMNRES
+749 FVTSDSMNRES

>member
-50 GYEDGSFKPQGT
+50 GYPDGSFKPQGT

-373 VASDDY
+373 VATDDY

-528 LAGLDGSNS
+528 LTGMDGSNS

-565 ENAAGGP
+565 ENAAGGS

-611 TDKAGQGKN
+611 TDKAGQGSN
-620 SDTTSAVDKEF
+620 LDTASAADKEF

-643 IADST
+643 ITDST

-658 SVFLSVETSRI
+658 SVFLSVETEKLNNNS
-669 KAVDTNDYIIIDD
+669 TDYVIISD

-695 KAWNAKAVIDSDTAY
+695 KAWNAKAVKADDTAY
-710 AGVAEANTSH
+710 SAVAEANISH

-749 YVTSDSMNRES
+749 FVTSDSMNRES

-809 GTVRRVTEIKVDATP
+809 GTVRRVTEIKKDNGDTTVDA
-824 GDNTVNNYEF
+824 NEF
-834 YAGATS
+834 YANSSAPVGT
-840 GISGNYPKFIGL
+840 YPKYVGL

-906 TVLVQDS
+906 TVLIQDS

-989 TLNDPSAG
+989 TLNDPTAG
-997 KVSVSYTGTKPTD
+997 KVSVKYTGTQPTD

-1030 TKYDNSVPAY
+1030 TKYDNTQSAY

-1089 SPSATEFASLNG
+1089 SPSASEFASLNG

-1123 VQVTVTPAVTATGA
+1123 VQVTVTSAVTSTGA
-1137 TTGFASGATAT
+1137 TTGFNSGATT
-1148 ATADST
+1148 ATAAADGT

-1164 GSYKVVIEIGGSA
+1164 GTYKVVITLSGT
-1177 ATDAQV
+1177 ATAGDV
-1183 NLTEDGGRT
+1183 NLASSTGT
-1192 LDVTTIAAS
+1192 AAPAVIS
-1201 TTVGTKIP
+1201 SGATGTVD
-1209 VTVTLS
+1209 VTVTL
-1215 ASDTN
+1215 ADSDTN
-1220 STVTLAFTVAD
+1220 GAVTLTFTVTD

>member
-25 KEFTDDEDQNYDEAI
+25 KEFKDDKDITYDEAV

-50 GYEDGSFKPQGT
+50 GREDGSFAPT
-62 LTRGAAAKIICNLI
+62 DNLSRGAAAKIICNLI
-76 LGPTTAGE
+76 LGPTTAAE

-110 EKIISGYADGTFR
+110 EGIISGYADGTFR

-373 VASDDY
+373 VATDDY

-528 LAGLDGSNS
+528 LTGMDGSNS

-565 ENAAGGP
+565 ENAAGGS

-611 TDKAGQGKN
+611 TDKAGQGSN
-620 SDTTSAVDKEF
+620 LDTASAADKEF

-643 IADST
+643 ITDST

-658 SVFLSVETSRI
+658 SVFLSVETEKLNNNS
-669 KAVDTNDYIIIDD
+669 TDYVIISD

-695 KAWNAKAVIDSDTAY
+695 KAWNAKAVKADDTAY
-710 AGVAEANTSH
+710 SAVAEANISH

-749 YVTSDSMNRES
+749 FVTSDSMNRES

-809 GTVRRVTEIKVDATP
+809 GTVRRVTEIKKDNGDTTVDA
-824 GDNTVNNYEF
+824 NEF
-834 YAGATS
+834 YANSSAPVGT
-840 GISGNYPKFIGL
+840 YPKYVGL

-906 TVLVQDS
+906 TVLIQDS

-989 TLNDPSAG
+989 TLNDPTAG
-997 KVSVSYTGTKPTD
+997 KVSVKYTGTQPTD

-1030 TKYDNSVPAY
+1030 TKYDNTQSAY

-1123 VQVTVTPAVTATGA
+1123 VQVTVTSAVTDTGA
-1137 TTGFASGATAT
+1137 TTGFGSGATTAT
-1148 ATADST
+1148 AAADST

-1164 GSYKVVIEIGGSA
+1164 GTYKVVITLSGA
-1177 ATDAQV
+1177 ATAGDV
-1183 NLTEDGGRT
+1183 NLTSSTGT
-1192 LDVTTIAAS
+1192 AAPAVIS
-1201 TTVGTKIP
+1201 SGATGTVD
-1209 VTVTLS
+1209 VTVTL
-1215 ASDTN
+1215 ADSDTN
-1220 STVTLAFTVAD
+1220 GAVTLTFTVAD

>member
-50 GYEDGSFKPQGT
+50 GYPDGSFKPQGT

-110 EKIISGYADGTFR
+110 EGIISGYADGTFR

-212 VDVVISQGT
+212 VDLVISQGT

-373 VASDDY
+373 VATDDY

-528 LAGLDGSNS
+528 LTGMDGSNS

-565 ENAAGGP
+565 ENAAGGS

-611 TDKAGQGKN
+611 TDKAGQGSN
-620 SDTTSAVDKEF
+620 LDTASAADKEF

-643 IADST
+643 ITDST

-658 SVFLSVETSRI
+658 SVFLSVETEKLNNNS
-669 KAVDTNDYIIIDD
+669 TDYVIISD

-695 KAWNAKAVIDSDTAY
+695 KAWNAKAVKADDTAY
-710 AGVAEANTSH
+710 SAVAEANISH

-749 YVTSDSMNRES
+749 FVTSDSMNRES

-809 GTVRRVTEIKVDATP
+809 GTVRRVTEIKKDNGDTTVDA
-824 GDNTVNNYEF
+824 NEF
-834 YAGATS
+834 YANSSAPVGT
-840 GISGNYPKFIGL
+840 YPKYVGL

-906 TVLVQDS
+906 TVLIQDS

-997 KVSVSYTGTKPTD
+997 KVSVSYTGTQPTD

-1123 VQVTVTPAVTATGA
+1123 VQVTVTSAVTATGA
-1137 TTGFASGATAT
+1137 STGFNSGATT
-1148 ATADST
+1148 ATAAADGT

-1164 GSYKVVIEIGGSA
+1164 GTYKVVITLSGT
-1177 ATDAQV
+1177 ATAGDV
-1183 NLTEDGGRT
+1183 NLASSTGT
-1192 LDVTTIAAS
+1192 AAPAVIS
-1201 TTVGTKIP
+1201 FGATGTVD
-1209 VTVTLS
+1209 VTVTL
-1215 ASDTN
+1215 ADSDTN
-1220 STVTLAFTVAD
+1220 RAVTLTFTVTD

>member
-1 MKKFLSLVLALTMMM
+1 MLFRS
-16 SLVTINAGA
+16 
-25 KEFTDDEDQNYDEAI
+25 
-40 AVISEIGVVD
+40 VD
-50 GYEDGSFKPQGT
+50 F
-62 LTRGAAAKIICNLI
+62 
-76 LGPTTAGE
+76 
-84 LHADTAPYKDVPT
+84 
-97 SNTFSGYIAYCAK
+97 
-110 EKIISGYADGTFR
+110 
-123 PSAGLTG
+123 
-130 YAFMKMLLGALGYD
+130 
-144 AENEGYTGANWSIN
+144 
-158 VAKQAIGIG
+158 
-167 LNNSL
+167 
-172 VDEFNGVDQVTRE
+172 VTRE

-321 KNVLGDAFF
+321 KSVLGDAFF

-373 VASDDY
+373 VATDDY

-528 LAGLDGSNS
+528 LTGMDGSNS

-565 ENAAGGP
+565 ENAAGGS

-611 TDKAGQGKN
+611 TDKAGQGSN
-620 SDTTSAVDKEF
+620 LDTASAADKEF

-658 SVFLSVETSRI
+658 SVFLSVETEKLNNNS
-669 KAVDTNDYIIIDD
+669 TDYVIISD

-695 KAWNAKAVIDSDTAY
+695 KAWNAKAVKADDTAY
-710 AGVAEANTSH
+710 SAVAEANISH

-749 YVTSDSMNRES
+749 FVTSDSMNRES

-809 GTVRRVTEIKVDATP
+809 GTVRRVTEIKVDN
-824 GDNTVNNYEF
+824 GDTTADPYEF
-834 YAGATS
+834 YTNTVS
-840 GISGNYPKFIGL
+840 GTYPKFIGL
-852 IDYVEKA
+852 IDYVEGA
-859 SDDNDTVVLYQ
+859 ADDNDTVVLYQ

-906 TVLVQDS
+906 TVLIQDS
-913 VTSSGKVTLM
+913 VTSSGKVTYM

-997 KVSVSYTGTKPTD
+997 KVSVSYTGTQPTD

-1108 STALSAGDEI
+1108 STALNAGDEI

-1123 VQVTVTPAVTATGA
+1123 VQVNVTSAVTSTGA

>member
-50 GYEDGSFKPQGT
+50 GYPDGSFKPQGT

-110 EKIISGYADGTFR
+110 EGIISGYADGTFR

-373 VASDDY
+373 VATDDY

-528 LAGLDGSNS
+528 LTGMDGSNS

-565 ENAAGGP
+565 ENAAGGS

-611 TDKAGQGKN
+611 TDKAGQGSN
-620 SDTTSAVDKEF
+620 LDTASAADKEF

-643 IADST
+643 ITDST

-658 SVFLSVETSRI
+658 SVFLSVETEKLNNNS
-669 KAVDTNDYIIIDD
+669 TDYVIISD

-695 KAWNAKAVIDSDTAY
+695 KAWNAKAVKADDTAY
-710 AGVAEANTSH
+710 SAVAEANISH

-749 YVTSDSMNRES
+749 FVTSDSMNRES

-809 GTVRRVTEIKVDATP
+809 GTVRRVTEIKKDNGDTTVDA
-824 GDNTVNNYEF
+824 NEF
-834 YAGATS
+834 YANSSAPVGT
-840 GISGNYPKFIGL
+840 YPKYVGL

-906 TVLVQDS
+906 TVLIQDS